1 MIITS
6 SCSSSW
12 SCSPQEEAAAH
23 RRGEAH
29 FFFGFQCLFASSYVS
44 LLVMFFFLFF
54 YIQCFCSHFHIL
66 LLFLLFKNTLQK
78 RTVWETG
85 EPNLNVLSFF
95 FARYNTRIKPEI
107 HADILWLFPERRAA
121 PEKNVRCFIHHHI
134 CALEETTIKTEKVNL
149 ISSHWFVSHGMN
161 KTVDLFIYFS
171 ALRFTI
177 LFCFTFKLKHP
188 TKLHKLDFQ
197 PKTDRTDIDIS
208 VYPSVFSLYSSLFI
222 QPNKPCAPLPHWEF
236 VFLLCPSTSF
246 IFIFSLF
253 I

>member
-1 MIITS
+1 MYY
-6 SCSSSW
+6 
-12 SCSPQEEAAAH
+12 P
-23 RRGEAH
+23 
-29 FFFGFQCLFASSYVS
+29 
-44 LLVMFFFLFF
+44 
-54 YIQCFCSHFHIL
+54 
-66 LLFLLFKNTLQK
+66 
-78 RTVWETG
+78 
-85 EPNLNVLSFF
+85 FF

-171 ALRFTI
+171 ALLFTI
-177 LFCFTFKLKHP
+177 LLSFTFKLKHP

-208 VYPSVFSLYSSLFI
+208 VYLSVFSLCCLYNQTNLRSSSSLRVCSFCCVR
-222 QPNKPCAPLPHWEF
+222 PHLLFLVFRSLYNLSWVPL
-236 VFLLCPSTSF
+236 LL
-246 IFIFSLF
+246 LQ
-253 I
+253 

>member
-1 MIITS
+1 MYY
-6 SCSSSW
+6 
-12 SCSPQEEAAAH
+12 P
-23 RRGEAH
+23 
-29 FFFGFQCLFASSYVS
+29 
-44 LLVMFFFLFF
+44 
-54 YIQCFCSHFHIL
+54 
-66 LLFLLFKNTLQK
+66 
-78 RTVWETG
+78 
-85 EPNLNVLSFF
+85 FF

-171 ALRFTI
+171 ALLFTI
-177 LFCFTFKLKHP
+177 LLSFTFKLKHP

-208 VYPSVFSLYSSLFI
+208 VYLSVFSLCCLYNQTNLRSSSSLRVCI
-222 QPNKPCAPLPHWEF
+222 F
-236 VFLLCPSTSF
+236 VVSVHIFYFYFFALYITYPEFLLCCCNNDHIHSMSSTTQMS
-246 IFIFSLF
+246 SGEPG
-253 I
+253 

>member
-1 MIITS
+1 MYY
-6 SCSSSW
+6 
-12 SCSPQEEAAAH
+12 P
-23 RRGEAH
+23 
-29 FFFGFQCLFASSYVS
+29 
-44 LLVMFFFLFF
+44 
-54 YIQCFCSHFHIL
+54 
-66 LLFLLFKNTLQK
+66 
-78 RTVWETG
+78 
-85 EPNLNVLSFF
+85 FF

-171 ALRFTI
+171 ALLFTI
-177 LFCFTFKLKHP
+177 LLCFTFKLKHP

-222 QPNKPCAPLPHWEF
+222 QPNKPALLFLTESLYFCCVRPHLLFLFFRSLYNLSWVPPL
-236 VFLLCPSTSF
+236 LLQ
-246 IFIFSLF
+246 
-253 I
+253 

>member
-1 MIITS
+1 MYY
-6 SCSSSW
+6 
-12 SCSPQEEAAAH
+12 P
-23 RRGEAH
+23 
-29 FFFGFQCLFASSYVS
+29 
-44 LLVMFFFLFF
+44 
-54 YIQCFCSHFHIL
+54 
-66 LLFLLFKNTLQK
+66 
-78 RTVWETG
+78 
-85 EPNLNVLSFF
+85 FF

-171 ALRFTI
+171 ALLFTI
-177 LFCFTFKLKHP
+177 LLCFTFKLKHP

-208 VYPSVFSLYSSLFI
+208 VYPSVFSLFCLYNQTNLRSSSSLRVCI
-222 QPNKPCAPLPHWEF
+222 F
-236 VFLLCPSTSF
+236 VVSVHIFYFYFFALYITYPEFLLCCCNNDHIHSMSSTTQMS
-246 IFIFSLF
+246 SGEPG
-253 I
+253 

>member
-1 MIITS
+1 MFLCWWCFS
-6 SCSSSW
+6 S
-12 SCSPQEEAAAH
+12 
-23 RRGEAH
+23 
-29 FFFGFQCLFASSYVS
+29 FFFKFNASALTST
-44 LLVMFFFLFF
+44 
-54 YIQCFCSHFHIL
+54 FCSFFCFLKIL
-66 LLFLLFKNTLQK
+66 YRNAQFGKLVSQILKI
-78 RTVWETG
+78 
-85 EPNLNVLSFF
+85 LSFF

-107 HADILWLFPERRAA
+107 HADILWLFPERPAA

-171 ALRFTI
+171 ALLFTI
-177 LFCFTFKLKHP
+177 LLCFTFKLKHP

>member
-1 MIITS
+1 MFLCWWCFS
-6 SCSSSW
+6 S
-12 SCSPQEEAAAH
+12 
-23 RRGEAH
+23 
-29 FFFGFQCLFASSYVS
+29 FFFIFNASALTST
-44 LLVMFFFLFF
+44 
-54 YIQCFCSHFHIL
+54 FCSFFCFLKIL
-66 LLFLLFKNTLQK
+66 YRNAQFGKLVSQI
-78 RTVWETG
+78 
-85 EPNLNVLSFF
+85 LNVLSLF

-171 ALRFTI
+171 ALLFTI
-177 LFCFTFKLKHP
+177 LLSFTFKLKHP

-222 QPNKPCAPLPHWEF
+222 
-236 VFLLCPSTSF
+236 
-246 IFIFSLF
+246 
-253 I
+253 